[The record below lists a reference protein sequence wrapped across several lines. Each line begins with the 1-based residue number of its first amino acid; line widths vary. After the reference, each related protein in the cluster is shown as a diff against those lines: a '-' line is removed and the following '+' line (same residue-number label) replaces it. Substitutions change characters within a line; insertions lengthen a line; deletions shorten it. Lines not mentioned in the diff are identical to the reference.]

1 MTLRASSKR
10 TTPLAHIENVFFSWG
25 NSFLYDPTYLLQ
37 GEHGQKIEAGTGF
50 EVSADS
56 AAEAV
61 EAEKA
66 LSKARMSVQAQ
77 AEHDL

>member
-1 MTLRASSKR
+1 MAKRHILGSS
-10 TTPLAHIENVFFSWG
+10 TFFG
-25 NSFLYDPTYLLQ
+25 SFPQYFCSVYIQ
-37 GEHGQKIEAGTGF
+37 RERGEKIEAGTGF